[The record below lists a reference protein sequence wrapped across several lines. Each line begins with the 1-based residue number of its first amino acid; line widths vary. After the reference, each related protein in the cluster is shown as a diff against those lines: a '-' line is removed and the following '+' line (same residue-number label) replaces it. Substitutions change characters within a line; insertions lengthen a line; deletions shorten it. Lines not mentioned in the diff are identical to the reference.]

1 MAKIKIIDLPEKTKI
16 SEEELKKVFG
26 GSRIL
31 PTQLSIASIQNSLFN
46 SYQGSGLLESGIGK
60 QRYFKL

>member
-1 MAKIKIIDLPEKTKI
+1 MAKIKITDLPKNTKI

-31 PTQLSIASIQNSLFN
+31 STQLSIASIQNSFSN